1 MNQAKTA
8 VILALFLAVSISV
21 GCGSAANSNAV
32 NAAANESAKNGETAN
47 TNLEELRPLIALPFE
62 PEDAVWRGGTDEKKL
77 IAVLRFG
84 TADADKLVEEA
95 KKIKPPTAAK
105 IGSELWFPAE
115 LIAQADN
122 SGDDTLNGTTY
133 AANAFFQPP
142 FTDGKLTRIQGT
154 DYFVLELTA
163 QQ

>member
-8 VILALFLAVSISV
+8 VILALFLAVSISA

-32 NAAANESAKNGETAN
+32 NTATNETSKNAETAN

-62 PEDAVWRGGTDEKKL
+62 PEDAVWRGGSGEKKL
-77 IAVLRFG
+77 IAVLRFS

-95 KKIKPPTAAK
+95 KKIKAPEPGK

-122 SGDDTLNGTTY
+122 SGDDTLKGTAY
-133 AANAFFQPP
+133 AANQFLQPP
-142 FTDGKLTRIQGT
+142 FTGGKLTRIEGT
-154 DYFVLELTA
+154 DYFVLELTG
-163 QQ
+163 Q

>member
-1 MNQAKTA
+1 MNQVKTA
-8 VILALFLAVSISV
+8 VILALFLAVLISA
-21 GCGSAANSNAV
+21 GCGPPSSSNAV
-32 NAAANESAKNGETAN
+32 NSAANESSKNTETAN
-47 TNLEELRPLIALPFE
+47 SDIEGLRQTIAMPFE
-62 PEDAVWRGGTDEKKL
+62 PEDAVWRGGADEKKL
-77 IAVLRFG
+77 IAVLRFS
-84 TADADKLVEEA
+84 TADADKITEEA

-142 FTDGKLTRIQGT
+142 FTDGKLTRIEGA

-163 QQ
+163 Q

>member
-1 MNQAKTA
+1 MNQVKNA
-8 VILALFLAVSISV
+8 VILALFLAVLASV
-21 GCGSAANSNAV
+21 GCGPPSSSNAV
-32 NAAANESAKNGETAN
+32 NAAANEGSKSTDTAN
-47 TNLEELRPLIALPFE
+47 TDIEGLRQVVAMPFE
-62 PEDAVWRGGTDEKKL
+62 PEDAVWRGGSDTKKL

-84 TADADKLVEEA
+84 TADADKLTEEA
-95 KKIKPPTAAK
+95 RKIKPPTTAK

-142 FTDGKLTRIQGT
+142 FNDGKLTRIEGT

-163 QQ
+163 P

>member
-8 VILALFLAVSISV
+8 VILALFLAVSISA

-47 TNLEELRPLIALPFE
+47 TNLEELRPLIALPF
-62 PEDAVWRGGTDEKKL
+62 
-77 IAVLRFG
+77 
-84 TADADKLVEEA
+84 ADKLVEEA
-95 KKIKPPTAAK
+95 KKIKPPTPAK